1 MTAIRLLVS
10 MVSLVG
16 IGFISPVA
24 SLSQGVDDYEIRV
37 NGQFL
42 EYHNLHDE
50 EHSFKT
56 KLSDAFLEFH
66 GLAEELGHWDFKI
79 RLSHEN
85 PEFNESAPSLDPS
98 PGERS
103 WDHSLTGSRTGL
115 QERHATMGN
124 HWHDESFGLAEWE
137 RHALTR
143 RDMVQDR
150 SWADSPRYGEEQPL
164 QADWRS
170 VIPRDGAAHSFWN
183 DPVLDDGQVH
193 RSIPL
198 LGVVG
203 GVGAVGIKGLAVA
216 IPAKLRPLLA
226 GGAFGT
232 ATGYGLSKVFDTD
245 YGWRNAIIDFGVGAA
260 TGPAVVAL
268 GRAFFKL
275 ARIPKATKIPDD
287 VVYEP
292 LPEWLLGE
300 TSRAGDITINSSLK
314 GTRKALE
321 TYQHELVHQALTPS
335 PGSLFATQR
344 QDLMMWGY
352 HNSHFLKWFEESL
365 AEGIAQKG
373 LIKGVTFPIK
383 NGYAITKSRAVV
395 EGIGVITILVVPQ
408 ALETILPTSCTK
420 IRTSCRPFD

>member
-1 MTAIRLLVS
+1 MALVRLLIATMTLVGFGIMGLAVSMSEAEEEFEIQFSDRFRESVERDIAATPTLGERNTDHLLREDLRETENQLAAIRH
-10 MVSLVG
+10 
-16 IGFISPVA
+16 IGRPEIFDPHGHERRAAMPHADMISYELWKD
-24 SLSQGVDDYEIRV
+24 SFLMRHGRELSP
-37 NGQFL
+37 
-42 EYHNLHDE
+42 
-50 EHSFKT
+50 
-56 KLSDAFLEFH
+56 
-66 GLAEELGHWDFKI
+66 DF
-79 RLSHEN
+79 
-85 PEFNESAPSLDPS
+85 
-98 PGERS
+98 
-103 WDHSLTGSRTGL
+103 
-115 QERHATMGN
+115 
-124 HWHDESFGLAEWE
+124 
-137 RHALTR
+137 
-143 RDMVQDR
+143 
-150 SWADSPRYGEEQPL
+150 L
-164 QADWRS
+164 QAEVPHRDYLGLLQGIS
-170 VIPRDGAAHSFWN
+170 RDGFVNSSGNETA
-183 DPVLDDGQVH
+183 LDDGQVH

-268 GRAFFKL
+268 GRTFFKL

-395 EGIGVITILVVPQ
+395 EGIGVITYFGGAVSSGDYFADKLY
-408 ALETILPTSCTK
+408 E
-420 IRTSCRPFD
+420 D